1 MAMRSIQREGDL
13 HAGDRFR
20 HDRDDR
26 VTETATVVA
35 TRVDAYGIPHVRFTV
50 TFALPS
56 GRVSEAERSL
66 SLETF
71 FGRYR
76 APVN

>member
-1 MAMRSIQREGDL
+1 MGTIQHEADL

-56 GRVSEAERSL
+56 GRVSETERSL

-76 APVN
+76 ASVN

>member
-1 MAMRSIQREGDL
+1 MRSIQHEGDL
-13 HAGDRFR
+13 QKGDRFR
-20 HDRDDR
+20 HDREDR

-56 GRVSEAERSL
+56 GRVSESERSL

-76 APVN
+76 ASVN